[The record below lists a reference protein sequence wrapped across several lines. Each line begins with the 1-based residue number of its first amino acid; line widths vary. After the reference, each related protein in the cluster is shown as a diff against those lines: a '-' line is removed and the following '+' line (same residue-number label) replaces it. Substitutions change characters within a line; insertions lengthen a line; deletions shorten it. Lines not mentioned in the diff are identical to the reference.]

1 MTTAADSA
9 TATTTSSVNAVPWSA
24 DFWTIDVTPI
34 FATTMVA
41 SKNFWTNLEGFEISP
56 LKKIDHR
63 DQEVMSSSPARS
75 RANFLYLVP
84 QQIVLE
90 QMPQATILVHRICLF
105 RQLWLVLKDLNEL
118 YLPSDVMTKHS
129 YRSTKHTGWWIRFA
143 TSTNYPVSGSTLEHF
158 PES

>member
-1 MTTAADSA
+1 
-9 TATTTSSVNAVPWSA
+9 
-24 DFWTIDVTPI
+24 
-34 FATTMVA
+34 
-41 SKNFWTNLEGFEISP
+41 
-56 LKKIDHR
+56 
-63 DQEVMSSSPARS
+63 MSSSPARS